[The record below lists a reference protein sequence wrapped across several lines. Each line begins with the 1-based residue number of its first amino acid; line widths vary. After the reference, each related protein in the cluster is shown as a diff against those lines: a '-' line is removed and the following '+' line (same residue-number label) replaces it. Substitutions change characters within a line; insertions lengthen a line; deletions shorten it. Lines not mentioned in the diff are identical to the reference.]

1 VIHHA
6 TPDFWSCYQA
16 LPAAVQVL
24 ADRTFTQLK
33 ADPFHPS
40 LHFKK
45 LDRFWSVRIGLR
57 YRALGVEISDGVL
70 WFWIGSHADY
80 DHLIG

>member
-1 VIHHA
+1 MRTFGAA
-6 TPDFWSCYQA
+6 TQA
-16 LPAAVQVL
+16 LPAAVQAL
-24 ADRTFTQLK
+24 ADRTFAQLK
-33 ADPFHPS
+33 ANPSHPS

-45 LDRFWSVRIGLR
+45 LDCFWSVRIGLR

-80 DHLIG
+80 DHLVG

>member
-6 TPDFWSCYQA
+6 TPDFWSCYRA
-16 LPAAVQVL
+16 LPATVQGL
-24 ADRTFTQLK
+24 ADRTFAQLK
-33 ADPFHPS
+33 ADSSHPS

-57 YRALGVEISDGVL
+57 YRALGVVISDGVL